1 VREKEVQVKFSEFPH
16 DMRVLIDQITE
27 DAGAEYAEDD
37 AEIPAGMVLTESF
50 PAKIE
55 GNEPGD
61 DREFEDYL
69 ETPLEDY
76 PPILVAHGYW
86 IDGRHRLWAART
98 RGVSMIQTADIS
110 GLIPRSY
117 VKKGRFLG
125 KMRHWPVLEP
135 GLPDVARFFFI
146 SPKAPERLRKF
157 AAEFLRYLYDPEGGA
172 KVEEY
177 GMWDS
182 GGCWTLAQALHDW
195 IGPSSSMHWVVG
207 RDPLKEESLE
217 PLPQHVVLK
226 IGDFYLDGNGL
237 YAKDELMGWWRDLE
251 KFTDLSMKHFS
262 AVEALRY
269 SIHCKGEM
277 REQLA
282 ADFGK
287 HLELP

>member
-1 VREKEVQVKFSEFPH
+1 MKFSEFPH

-27 DAGAEYAEDD
+27 DAGAEYTQDD

-50 PAKIE
+50 PARIE

-61 DREFEDYL
+61 DRAFEDYL

-76 PPILVAHGYW
+76 PPVLVAHGYW

-98 RGVSMIQTADIS
+98 RDVSMIQTADIS
-110 GLIPRSY
+110 GLVPRSY

-146 SPKAPERLRKF
+146 SPKAPEKLQKF
-157 AAEFLRYLYDPEGGA
+157 TAEFLRYLYHPEGGG

-195 IGPSSSMHWVVG
+195 LGPKTSLHWVVG
-207 RDPLKEESLE
+207 WDPKKGYG
-217 PLPQHVVLK
+217 PVPQHVVLK
-226 IGDFYLDGNGL
+226 IGNFYIDGNGI
-237 YAKDELMGWWRDLE
+237 YTANELLEWWRDIELYRS
-251 KFTDLSMKHFS
+251 LSMRPFDS
-262 AVEALRY
+262 EEAGRL
-269 SIHCKGEM
+269 SIHCKSVM
-277 REQLA
+277 REQLV
-282 ADFGK
+282 ADFER
-287 HLELP
+287 HLEKPK